1 MMATPNDRD
10 RARRMRLMQEA
21 VDEQLSPRQTQELR
35 RRLELEPDAQTDY
48 DRLRQVDEMLRTAP
62 HERAP
67 QQLAVKLMARL
78 AESLH
83 MENLSRTAGLALAL
97 ALTLV
102 TAVLLPLLAGIGWLI
117 LSTIGNSAA
126 LSAALGQLAG
136 LLAMLM
142 NGLEGL
148 VQAARG
154 VLEAYPA
161 TPAALIL
168 IPVSLFG
175 LWRLRSTQRNK

>member
-1 MMATPNDRD
+1 MATPNDRD

-21 VDEQLSPRQTQELR
+21 VDEQLSARQTQELR
-35 RRLELEPDAQTDY
+35 RRLDVEPDARDDY
-48 DRLRQVDEMLRTAP
+48 DRLQQVDDMLRTAP

-67 QQLAVKLMARL
+67 QQLAVRLMARL

-83 MENLSRTAGLALAL
+83 VENLSRTAGLALAL

-102 TAVLLPLLAGIGWLI
+102 TAVLLPLLAGLGWLI
-117 LSTIGNSAA
+117 ISTIGNTAA

-136 LLAMLM
+136 VVSAML

-154 VLEAYPA
+154 ILDTYPA
-161 TPAALIL
+161 TPAALVL

-175 LWRLRSTQRNK
+175 LWRLRVAQRGK